1 MEPSVDRLAVVCRIL
16 LDERVCTLRKEV
28 EKLQLELFWK
38 DHDVEALNR
47 AMAYANDGQWVVCEC
62 YACLRVRLYWPDDS
76 WIEDKVQAV
85 QQRFPPPA
93 SSCTFKPRFDAC
105 IAKHGL
111 TAMYMN
117 GGEFYQS
124 CMTHRNEA
132 GFHDVDCHFIMC
144 STSFRCLSF
153 GRKFYQKSSRN
164 DPELVKLSNLA
175 KELRDP
181 DKDFKRAQENDSD
194 ED

>member
-16 LDERVCTLRKEV
+16 LDERICTLRKEV

-47 AMAYANDGQWVVCEC
+47 AMAYANDGEAEVCVC
-62 YACLRVRLYWPDDS
+62 YACLRVRIDWSDDN
-76 WIEDKVQAV
+76 WIEDKVEAV

-93 SSCTFKPRFDAC
+93 SSCRFKQRFDAC
-105 IAKHGL
+105 TAKHGL

-117 GGEFYQS
+117 GDEYYQS

-132 GFHDVDCHFIMC
+132 GFHNVDCHFIMC

-181 DKDFKRAQENDSD
+181 SKYFNRAQENDSD

>member
-47 AMAYANDGQWVVCEC
+47 AMAYANDGQDEVCEC

-117 GGEFYQS
+117 GGEYYQS
-124 CMTHRNEA
+124 CMTH
-132 GFHDVDCHFIMC
+132 HDVDCHFIMC